1 MMDMLSQWLEASS
14 FPLISAFILGLMTAI
29 APCPLA
35 TNISATAFI
44 ARHVT
49 DKRRVLLSGVLYTLG
64 RAVSYTAIGWLIYFG
79 AGKFQIA
86 RIFQGYGERI
96 LGPVLIMLGL
106 ILLGAIPLRFLDKL
120 SPSDAMS
127 ERLAKGGI
135 WGAFALGLVFALAF
149 CPYSGAL
156 FFSMLVPMTM
166 QEGGG
171 LLMPVIFAL
180 GTGIPVIVFTY
191 LIVFSVERVGVYFS
205 ALQRVEK
212 WMRYIAGGVFIL
224 AGLYYVNVFL
234 KII

>member
-44 ARHVT
+44 ARHVS

-96 LGPVLIMLGL
+96 LGPVLILLGL

-127 ERLAKGGI
+127 DRLAKGGI

-166 QEGGG
+166 QESGG

-212 WMRYIAGGVFIL
+212 WMRHVAGGVFIL

>member
-1 MMDMLSQWLEASS
+1 MMDILSQWLEASS

-86 RIFQGYGERI
+86 RIFQSYGERI
-96 LGPVLIMLGL
+96 LGPVLILLGL

-135 WGAFALGLVFALAF
+135 WGALALGLIFALAF

-166 QEGGG
+166 QENGG
-171 LLMPVIFAL
+171 LLMPVIFAI

-191 LIVFSVERVGVYFS
+191 LIVFSVQRVGVYFS

-212 WMRYIAGGVFIL
+212 WMRYAAGGVFIL
-224 AGLYYVNVFL
+224 AGLYYVNIFL

>member
-1 MMDMLSQWLEASS
+1 MA
-14 FPLISAFILGLMTAI
+14 
-29 APCPLA
+29 
-35 TNISATAFI
+35 
-44 ARHVT
+44 
-49 DKRRVLLSGVLYTLG
+49 
-64 RAVSYTAIGWLIYFG
+64 
-79 AGKFQIA
+79 
-86 RIFQGYGERI
+86 
-96 LGPVLIMLGL
+96 
-106 ILLGAIPLRFLDKL
+106 DKL

-156 FFSMLVPMTM
+156 FFSMLVPMAM
-166 QEGGG
+166 QESGG

-191 LIVFSVERVGVYFS
+191 LIVFSIERVGVYFS